1 MELRQLRYFVAVA
14 EEENLTRAAAR
25 LRIAQPPLSVQ
36 IQKLESELGVP
47 LLHRM
52 ARGVAL
58 TEAGRALLEDAQRII
73 AEVDRAARE
82 VADIGAGTV
91 GRLSIGFVPSA
102 SNVVLP
108 PLLREFKAAYPQVA
122 LFLWEQRPDE
132 VVAHLHDRRID
143 AGLFYL
149 PLRDPGLRIRTVA
162 EEPLVLA
169 LPSAHRLAR
178 RAEVDLAEL
187 ADEAFVMPARHDMP
201 GLYAIVSQACHRAGF
216 TPTVVQGEVWLM
228 QTIVGLVAGGVG
240 VAVVPESVRHLHRS
254 GVTYLPMRD
263 ADVRAE
269 MGIAWR
275 EDAASPVLRA
285 FLELV

>member
-14 EEENLTRAAAR
+14 EEQNLTRAAAR

-47 LLHRM
+47 LLHRL
-52 ARGVAL
+52 ARGVTL
-58 TEAGRALLEDAQRII
+58 TEAGRALLEDAHRII

-82 VADIGAGTV
+82 VADIGAGAV
-91 GRLSIGFVPSA
+91 GRLSLGFVPSA
-102 SNVVLP
+102 SNAVLP

-122 LFLWEQRPDE
+122 LFLREQRPDE
-132 VVAHLHDRRID
+132 IVAQLHDRRID

-149 PLRDPGLRIRTVA
+149 PFSDPDLRVRTVA

-169 LPSAHRLAR
+169 LPSEHRLAG
-178 RAEVDLAEL
+178 RAEVGLAEL
-187 ADEAFVMPARHDMP
+187 AGEAFIMPARHDMP
-201 GLYAIVSQACHRAGF
+201 GLYAIVSTACHRAGF

-240 VAVVPESVRHLHRS
+240 IAMVPESVRHLHRS
-254 GVTYLPMRD
+254 GVTYLPLRD

-275 EDAASPVLRA
+275 DDTTSPVLQA
-285 FLELV
+285 FLDLV